1 MKKAK
6 ISILM
11 TVFNHQ
17 KYVRSSI
24 NSILKQS
31 FKNYEFV
38 IIDNGSTDL
47 SKNIIKK
54 IKDKRIRFYFLK
66 KNIGRTNCLNFGL
79 SKCKCK
85 YVAILDSDDIS
96 RKDRLKIQFNY
107 LEKNK
112 NIKLVASNYNVI
124 DEKNKILRQSNIKN
138 GLLHNPKKILFENII
153 AHSTVMYRKELIN
166 KIGPYPKKF
175 TYAQDYAFYLKI
187 IKKNKIDLLT
197 KNLVNLRSN
206 HSDSETFRLNK
217 SKLIQIEELKLIFW
231 ILKNIE
237 TNFYEKIKLFYKI
250 LKINLKILRFWL
262 FNFNPIN

>member
-112 NIKLVASNYNVI
+112 NIK
-124 DEKNKILRQSNIKN
+124 
-138 GLLHNPKKILFENII
+138 FC
-153 AHSTVMYRKELIN
+153 
-166 KIGPYPKKF
+166 
-175 TYAQDYAFYLKI
+175 
-187 IKKNKIDLLT
+187 LT
-197 KNLVNLRSN
+197 
-206 HSDSETFRLNK
+206 T
-217 SKLIQIEELKLIFW
+217 
-231 ILKNIE
+231 
-237 TNFYEKIKLFYKI
+237 T
-250 LKINLKILRFWL
+250 
-262 FNFNPIN
+262 